1 MSTPGF
7 PNFVVRAV
15 ILEDHPAICVALEH
29 LMNREGYAVELLQEG
44 HSTAPG
50 PALLLTEAGD
60 RSGLYVYKVRDVATT
75 VEKLFEKEFLEV
87 PHAHTE
93 SIRAFVPI
101 PFGSKDVLRVVR
113 AVSEFGLRES
123 PGR

>member
-1 MSTPGF
+1 M
-7 PNFVVRAV
+7 

-29 LMNREGYAVELLQEG
+29 LMSREGYAVELLQEG
-44 HSTAPG
+44 YPTASG
-50 PALLLTEAGD
+50 PALLLAGTRD
-60 RSGLYVYKVRDVATT
+60 LSGLYVYKVRDVATAL
-75 VEKLFEKEFLEV
+75 EKLSGGEFLEV
-87 PHAHTE
+87 PHDHTE
-93 SIRAFVPI
+93 GIRAFVPI